1 MSGPNPIQA
10 SSGITV
16 LYPAND
22 QNGNLVLS
30 LVDKYIALLVEL
42 RVLTSL
48 MSAGGPGELNQQRA
62 DELANI
68 VPPGAL

>member
-1 MSGPNPIQA
+1 MSTPNALQA
-10 SSGITV
+10 TAGLTV
-16 LYPAND
+16 LYPTND
-22 QNGNLVLS
+22 KNGNLVLTV
-30 LVDKYIALLVEL
+30 VDKYIALLVEL

-68 VPPGAL
+68 VPPGSL